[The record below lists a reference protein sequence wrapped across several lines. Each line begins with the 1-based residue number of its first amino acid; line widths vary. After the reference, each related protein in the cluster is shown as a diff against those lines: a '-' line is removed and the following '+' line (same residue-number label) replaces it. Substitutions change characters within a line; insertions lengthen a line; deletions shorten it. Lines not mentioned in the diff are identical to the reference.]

1 MKKLKR
7 YTTTLLYPILLCL
20 SKTTPLHFLEE
31 TRRMGACN
39 STPSPEELRR
49 ERSLIQAQKVINC
62 LYDMFEEM
70 AKLREDVHPKDHT
83 PKILSN
89 LRTAVLKHGKD
100 IMELGGKS
108 YLRAFWELI
117 ENVDEGVAERITT
130 TEAKRGKM
138 TTFPLER
145 LPSDL
150 ITSVCQYLDADT
162 LMSLSQTSHKYQ
174 KMAHDPLMWKYAMLT
189 IYKDLPRGYNE
200 KIDERGGRDL
210 LDRVQRV
217 HIESAYPVNEENAF
231 VRDQE
236 HYRYKVFAWNLSREA
251 LPLRELVCP
260 WRLVS
265 RVLLDAIKNTSTQL
279 EVLRF
284 TGTGV
289 VYGSYFGHELEII
302 MAAHKDSLREL
313 DAIPSLPL
321 HVYYEKDDR
330 GRMGETEKICDGLR
344 SLVHLEKVS
353 LPLARI
359 RSLTMMFFGMIG
371 YSNAN
376 FRDLPQLK
384 DEIPS
389 LDREIA
395 NELSVAELVKGANRE
410 LVTAARSLPA
420 LRDVLYVLHTKGSV
434 VDTIAETLEMYL
446 DDGPE
451 QEELRVIR
459 FEQRPE
465 DPQISI
471 NSHDDT
477 PNMLKRASNEDLN
490 NIDKE
495 VLELFGDDPIGNMQK
510 YTAWLLETATAKFIT
525 AACNF
530 FKRYPD
536 VHLKIQLQGDYW
548 NKLYEEVVLSK
559 IPVEFHSRLSL
570 E

>member
-1 MKKLKR
+1 M
-7 YTTTLLYPILLCL
+7 
-20 SKTTPLHFLEE
+20 S
-31 TRRMGACN
+31 
-39 STPSPEELRR
+39 S
-49 ERSLIQAQKVINC
+49 
-62 LYDMFEEM
+62 
-70 AKLREDVHPKDHT
+70 LREGRQEKQ
-83 PKILSN
+83 KN
-89 LRTAVLKHGKD
+89 GWCFAV
-100 IMELGGKS
+100 
-108 YLRAFWELI
+108 AFD
-117 ENVDEGVAERITT
+117 DEG
-130 TEAKRGKM
+130 
-138 TTFPLER
+138 L
-145 LPSDL
+145 
-150 ITSVCQYLDADT
+150 
-162 LMSLSQTSHKYQ
+162 
-174 KMAHDPLMWKYAMLT
+174 
-189 IYKDLPRGYNE
+189 
-200 KIDERGGRDL
+200 
-210 LDRVQRV
+210 
-217 HIESAYPVNEENAF
+217 
-231 VRDQE
+231 
-236 HYRYKVFAWNLSREA
+236 
-251 LPLRELVCP
+251 
-260 WRLVS
+260 
-265 RVLLDAIKNTSTQL
+265 
-279 EVLRF
+279 
-284 TGTGV
+284 
-289 VYGSYFGHELEII
+289 II

-344 SLVHLEKVS
+344 SLVHIEKVS

-389 LDREIA
+389 LDQEIA
-395 NELSVAELVKGANRE
+395 NELSVGELVKGANRE

-434 VDTIAETLEMYL
+434 VDTIAETLETYL

-471 NSHDDT
+471 NSHEDT

-530 FKRYPD
+530 FERYPD
-536 VHLKIQLQGDYW
+536 VHLKIKLQGDYW
-548 NKLYEEVVLSK
+548 EKMYEDVVLPK